1 MNIAIISREKIENRK
16 FWSGTIENS
25 YNILRNSKDID
36 IIKIDSLDNNL
47 RKIFAIKREFLSFF
61 KGEKFD
67 ETYNINVSKNYANQ
81 INSQISKQNNLDFIL
96 SFDASLIA
104 YIKTKVPIIFWTD
117 LLYSDY
123 YKHYFKKEKIYKQ
136 TKNSIK
142 VIEKR
147 AVSKSKYIFLSSN
160 WAINRA
166 KKNYLREKNK
176 FRLMRFGPNFKKR
189 YTKSLIKTKI
199 NSKQNK
205 VLRLITLSV
214 DWKRKGVRSLIK
226 LKEIIKNKKIN
237 VEILIVGSK
246 NKQLL
251 NYDKDIKIINFID
264 KNQAYGENK
273 ISNLLFKSHF
283 HILFSNAEAYGISLI
298 EANMHGLPNITFST
312 GAINELIINNRNGKK
327 FNHKVNLDI
336 IANYLIKLFKNKK
349 KYKELCNSSYNE
361 FINKYS
367 NGKIIS
373 DFKNNLLS

>member
-1 MNIAIISREKIENRK
+1 M
-16 FWSGTIENS
+16 
-25 YNILRNSKDID
+25 
-36 IIKIDSLDNNL
+36 
-47 RKIFAIKREFLSFF
+47 
-61 KGEKFD
+61 
-67 ETYNINVSKNYANQ
+67 
-81 INSQISKQNNLDFIL
+81 
-96 SFDASLIA
+96 
-104 YIKTKVPIIFWTD
+104 
-117 LLYSDY
+117 
-123 YKHYFKKEKIYKQ
+123 
-136 TKNSIK
+136 
-142 VIEKR
+142 
-147 AVSKSKYIFLSSN
+147 
-160 WAINRA
+160 
-166 KKNYLREKNK
+166 
-176 FRLMRFGPNFKKR
+176 
-189 YTKSLIKTKI
+189 
-199 NSKQNK
+199 
-205 VLRLITLSV
+205 RLITLSV